1 MLGGCVEIVQAGML
15 VAPDGPVTEQ
25 VSATFP
31 VKPPLGV
38 TLMGTWMTP
47 PRHPITNE
55 LPESEKEALP
65 LLDTVISRARYTC
78 VPAELYAVKISW

>member
-1 MLGGCVEIVQAGML
+1 MLEGCVEIVQAGML

-38 TLMGTWMTP
+38 TLMGTWIDP
-47 PRHPITNE
+47 PRHPIVKE
-55 LPESEKEALP
+55 LPESEKEGPLP
-65 LLDTVISRARYTC
+65 DTVISRVAYTW
-78 VPAELYAVKISW
+78 VPAVLYATKISW

>member
-1 MLGGCVEIVQAGML
+1 MLGGCVDTVHAGTL

-38 TLMGTWMTP
+38 TLTGTWIDP
-47 PRHPITNE
+47 PRHPIVKE
-55 LPESEKEALP
+55 LPDSEKEALP